1 MPILSVEVHPSI
13 RPDKMPSVVETDL
26 KNHTIIEGI
35 DLVLSEYKDLKF
47 QILSGEKLNPGYL
60 IFSEKTEL
68 SSMGL
73 LNMILDKDI
82 LIKIVPIL
90 HGG

>member
-1 MPILSVEVHPSI
+1 
-13 RPDKMPSVVETDL
+13 MPSVVKTDII
-26 KNHTIIEGI
+26 NRTIIEGI
-35 DLVLSEYKDLKF
+35 DLVLSDYRELKF
-47 QILSGEKLNPGYL
+47 QILSGGKLNPGYL

-73 LNMILDKDI
+73 LDMILDKDI

>member
-1 MPILSVEVHPSI
+1 
-13 RPDKMPSVVETDL
+13 MPSVVKTDII
-26 KNHTIIEGI
+26 NRTIIEGI
-35 DLVLSEYKDLKF
+35 DLVLSDYRELKF
-47 QILSGEKLNPGYL
+47 QILSGGKLNPGYL

-73 LNMILDKDI
+73 LDIILDNDI
-82 LIKIVPIL
+82 LVKIVPIL

>member
-13 RPDKMPSVVETDL
+13 RPDKMPSVVEIDL
-26 KNHTIIEGI
+26 TNHTIIEGI

-73 LNMILDKDI
+73 LDMILDKDI

>member
-1 MPILSVEVHPSI
+1 MPILSVEIHPSI
-13 RPDKMPSVVETDL
+13 RPDKMPSVVKTDII
-26 KNHTIIEGI
+26 NRTIIEGI
-35 DLVLSEYKDLKF
+35 DLVLSDYRELKF
-47 QILSGEKLNPGYL
+47 QILSGGKLNPGYL

-73 LNMILDKDI
+73 LDIILDNDI
-82 LIKIVPIL
+82 LVKIVPIL

>member
-68 SSMGL
+68 SSIGL
-73 LNMILDKDI
+73 LDMILDKDI

>member
-13 RPDKMPSVVETDL
+13 RPDKMPSVVKTDI

-35 DLVLSEYKDLKF
+35 DLVLSEYKKLKF
-47 QILSGEKLNPGYL
+47 QILSGGKLNPGYL

-73 LNMILDKDI
+73 LDMMLDKDI
-82 LIKIVPIL
+82 LVKIVPIL

>member
-13 RPDKMPSVVETDL
+13 RPDKMPSVVKIDI

-35 DLVLSEYKDLKF
+35 DLVLSEYKKLKF
-47 QILSGEKLNPGYL
+47 QILSGGKLNPGYL

-73 LNMILDKDI
+73 LDMMLDKDI
-82 LIKIVPIL
+82 LVKIVPIL

>member
-1 MPILSVEVHPSI
+1 VPILSVEIHPSI
-13 RPDKMPSVVETDL
+13 RPDKMPSVVKTDII
-26 KNHTIIEGI
+26 NRTIIEGI
-35 DLVLSEYKDLKF
+35 DLVLSDYRELKF
-47 QILSGEKLNPGYL
+47 QILSGGKLNPGYL

-73 LNMILDKDI
+73 LDIILDNDI
-82 LIKIVPIL
+82 LVKIVPIL

>member
-1 MPILSVEVHPSI
+1 MYSQRVFLYTYQV
-13 RPDKMPSVVETDL
+13 L
-26 KNHTIIEGI
+26 KI
-35 DLVLSEYKDLKF
+35 
-47 QILSGEKLNPGYL
+47 QILSGGKLNPGYL
-60 IFSEKTEL
+60 IFNKKTEL

-73 LNMILDKDI
+73 LDMILDKDI